1 MATTRESRCHIPPDR
16 VVEMIG
22 PCAFTKLVALAL
34 ICCAAVASSSLPA
47 AATVSLPERIE
58 KTDVVGTAFRLTFS
72 SGRVLQGKELIGA
85 TLSLLLSGDPVAHRV
100 RIDDIVTDSRDPEG
114 EVLLHK
120 VTIVDGAT
128 PAELCEAD
136 PDGNRWMFPLRGQ
149 WNGEGKMTSRSGFT
163 LTCSAGAQG
172 KCVRFGYKPWKTLSD
187 GMDLAEYHRA
197 CVNMVRADYC
207 GDHATT
213 RTGMKIDIYDDRGI
227 QREAESSGSDELSFE
242 AAWSSTG
249 AVCVAHT
256 RVPERMTLD
265 GLSRS
270 CPRLAD
276 RLGTTPCTLQNA
288 EAGLFGKALLFNR
301 SR

>member
-1 MATTRESRCHIPPDR
+1 MDTRTRRQPRLI
-16 VVEMIG
+16 VV
-22 PCAFTKLVALAL
+22 AWTLLF
-34 ICCAAVASSSLPA
+34 CAAVASSSLPA
-47 AATVSLPERIE
+47 AATASLPERIE
-58 KTDVVGTAFRLTFS
+58 KTEVVGTAFRLTFS
-72 SGRVLQGKELIGA
+72 SGRVLQGKELTGV

-100 RIDDIVTDSRDPEG
+100 RIDDVVTDSRDPDG

-120 VTIVDGAT
+120 VSVADGAA
-128 PAELCEAD
+128 PVELCDPD
-136 PDGNRWMFPLRGQ
+136 PDGNRWMFPLKGQ
-149 WNGEGKMTSRSGFT
+149 WDSEGKMISQSGFT

-187 GMDLAEYHRA
+187 GTDLAEYHRA
-197 CVNMVRADYC
+197 CVKMVRADYC

-242 AAWSSTG
+242 AAWSPAG

-256 RVPERMTLD
+256 RVPEKMTLD
-265 GLSRS
+265 GLSHS

-276 RLGTTPCTLQNA
+276 RLGATPCTAQNA

>member
-1 MATTRESRCHIPPDR
+1 MAM
-16 VVEMIG
+16 MIG
-22 PCAFTKLVALAL
+22 THAFIKLAAITLAAGALL
-34 ICCAAVASSSLPA
+34 LCAALASSSLQA
-47 AATVSLPERIE
+47 AAAASPPERIE

-72 SGRVLQGKELIGA
+72 SGKVLQGKELVGA

-100 RIDDIVTDSRDPEG
+100 RIDDIVTDSRDPDG
-114 EVLLHK
+114 EVFLHK
-120 VTIVDGAT
+120 VTVVDGAT
-128 PAELCEAD
+128 PVELCDPD
-136 PDGNRWMFPLRGQ
+136 PDGNRWMFPLKGQ
-149 WNGEGKMTSRSGFT
+149 WNTEGKMISQSGFT

-172 KCVRFGYKPWKTLSD
+172 KCVRFGYKPWKILSD
-187 GMDLAEYHRA
+187 GTDLAEYHRA

-207 GDHATT
+207 GDRATT

-242 AAWSSTG
+242 AGWSTTG

-256 RVPERMTLD
+256 RVPDRMTLD
-265 GLSRS
+265 GLRRS

-276 RLGTTPCTLQNA
+276 RLGAVPCTAQNVK
-288 EAGLFGKALLFNR
+288 AGLFGKASIFNR